1 MNGRDRQP
9 TAHRS
14 IAHSVSGALSEETSR
29 QALSDLGVFERSFN
43 GVTGFSSSLWKSWGY
58 SDSDHHAGLWLY
70 RIHPKDVDRVARAY
84 ISVLGGA
91 SSRFCE
97 EYRVRV
103 GAGSYRWILSSG
115 QVIERDSDGRPLR
128 YLGSEMDVTDRKH
141 SQDELARA
149 KATAERVAQ
158 EAETLREAGAIVA
171 SSLEIDRIVALV
183 LDQTIKVVPYDTASV
198 HLLRGDGLETIGGH
212 GWANTGHVTGTRL
225 PVPGE
230 NPHSEVLARR
240 LPLRLADVRESY
252 PAFRSIA
259 EGVVRSWIGVPL
271 IAHGEVLGLLTLHKR
286 QRGFFDETHMRLAAS
301 FADHVAVA
309 LHNAQLYER
318 THRLAMTDPLTG
330 LETRRSFMVHSDTL
344 AEQAARYGRPLSII
358 MMDLDHFKRINDDHG
373 HFVGDQVLTHV
384 ARTTREMLRKADV
397 LCRYGG
403 EEFVALLPET
413 PLSEARRIA
422 ERIRLSVSQVRLEG
436 VRYPITVSLG
446 ISTVELES
454 ERSIEHAMNRADQA
468 LYRSK
473 QQGRNRCSTL

>member
-1 MNGRDRQP
+1 MNRKNRQP
-9 TAHRS
+9 ITHRS
-14 IAHSVSGALSEETSR
+14 VAQSVSGTLSEETSR
-29 QALSDLGVFERSFN
+29 QALSDLGVFERSLN
-43 GVTGFSSSLWKSWGY
+43 GVEGFSSSLWKSWGY
-58 SDSDHHAGLWLY
+58 TDSDHHAGLWLH

-84 ISVLGGA
+84 MSVLGGERP
-91 SSRFCE
+91 RFAE

-103 GAGSYRWILSSG
+103 DDGSYRWVFSSG
-115 QVIERDSDGRPLR
+115 QVIERGSGGRPLR
-128 YLGSEMDVTDRKH
+128 YLGSEMDVTDRKQ
-141 SQDELARA
+141 SQDDLARA

-230 NPHSEVLARR
+230 NPHSEALARR

-286 QRGFFDETHMRLAAS
+286 QRGFFGETHMRLASS

-344 AEQAARYGRPLSII
+344 AEQAARYGRPLSVI

-373 HFVGDQVLTHV
+373 HFVGDKVLTVV
-384 ARTTREMLRKADV
+384 ARTTRDMLRKADI

-413 PLSEARRIA
+413 PLAEARRIA
-422 ERIRLSVSQVRLEG
+422 ERIRLAVSQLKPDG
-436 VRYPITVSLG
+436 ARYPVTVSLG
-446 ISTVELES
+446 ISTVTLES
-454 ERSIEHAMNRADQA
+454 ERSIDKAMNRADQA
-468 LYRSK
+468 LYCSK
-473 QQGRNRCSTL
+473 EQGRNRCSVL